1 MKKIRTMINIFRR
14 NQSGSILIEAAIFLP
29 MLALFLVFSFETA
42 RYILINQKLS
52 RASASLNDL
61 LSRVESPEIQIND
74 FINIVAQTMDPFYS
88 EDAMRVFS
96 NIMTKPVDSS
106 AEIMWHYSGGGT
118 LTATSILGT
127 MGAIPTMPDD
137 FTWRDNETILST
149 EIYYQY
155 EPFFN
160 LPTWDGRV
168 LYVVSF
174 NKPRLQNLTTLEN

>member
-1 MKKIRTMINIFRR
+1 MHKFHHNR
-14 NQSGSILIEAAIFLP
+14 SGSIVIEAAIFLP

-61 LSRVESPEIQIND
+61 MSRVESPENNIDD
-74 FINIVAQTMDPFYS
+74 FINIAAQTMAPFYNS
-88 EDAMRVFS
+88 SAMRVFS
-96 NIMTKPVDSS
+96 TIMTKPEDSL
-106 AEIMWHYSGGGT
+106 AEIVWQYNGGGT
-118 LTATSILGT
+118 LAASSAYGVE
-127 MGAIPTMPDD
+127 GSVPNMPGD

-155 EPFFN
+155 STFFN
-160 LPTWDGRV
+160 LPTWESRT
-168 LYVVSF
+168 LYVASF